1 LKDTGVAEMITLKL
15 FIKKLGLRF
24 VDWIYLVQ
32 DRNQW
37 WAFINT
43 AVKLLVSL
51 RTQYF

>member
-1 LKDTGVAEMITLKL
+1 MKEIGVVETITLKL

-37 WAFINT
+37 WAFVNK
-43 AVKLLVSL
+43 AVNLLVSL